1 MLNPHGIPI
10 IWGLNHVTNP
20 YFPGFTT
27 LIISFLIVPITY
39 YYIVIGYYY
48 HCHYSS
54 GYHYYHE
61 LLKLHIITI
70 TITINIIIIMTI
82 SIIYYQ
88 WLSSSQPPPALLELC
103 RALISGDEDDKHSY
117 DLLASFNRGLHQASA
132 ESATDRRVTKVTLAR
147 PDVTTAMV
155 QTGFANEI
163 SLGNTH

>member
-39 YYIVIGYYY
+39 YYIVIGY
-48 HCHYSS
+48 
-54 GYHYYHE
+54 HYYHE
-61 LLKLHIITI
+61 LLILHIITI

-88 WLSSSQPPPALLELC
+88 
-103 RALISGDEDDKHSY
+103 
-117 DLLASFNRGLHQASA
+117 
-132 ESATDRRVTKVTLAR
+132 
-147 PDVTTAMV
+147 
-155 QTGFANEI
+155 
-163 SLGNTH
+163 